1 MLQSIGEHNCGLT
14 GGIFL
19 FKLAVF
25 LWLGFLM
32 KLVRIACGL
41 LKKLYTKK
49 VQKKKKKIRIIVL
62 KVRLLGGDVSFPFTQ

>member
-19 FKLAVF
+19 LKLAVF

-49 VQKKKKKIRIIVL
+49 MKKERRIIVL
-62 KVRLLGGDVSFPFTQ
+62 KVLARW

>member
-49 VQKKKKKIRIIVL
+49 VDRLPAEILQVDIYLFSGLVL
-62 KVRLLGGDVSFPFTQ
+62 